1 MLGQHERTAQSVFD
15 LDERVTA
22 VVNKLKERGLV
33 SPYLRSFVVA
43 RVNPLRWI
51 SEDPPPLSEVLK
63 TMHERLVRFNVD
75 KVKPQDV
82 ARSGGAPE
90 EA

>member
-1 MLGQHERTAQSVFD
+1 VFD
-15 LDERVTA
+15 LDERVTE
-22 VVNKLKERGLV
+22 VVNQLKERGLV

-51 SEDPPPLSEVLK
+51 SDDLPPLADVLK
-63 TMHERLVRFNVD
+63 TMHERLARFNVD
-75 KVKPQDV
+75 KVKPQDI